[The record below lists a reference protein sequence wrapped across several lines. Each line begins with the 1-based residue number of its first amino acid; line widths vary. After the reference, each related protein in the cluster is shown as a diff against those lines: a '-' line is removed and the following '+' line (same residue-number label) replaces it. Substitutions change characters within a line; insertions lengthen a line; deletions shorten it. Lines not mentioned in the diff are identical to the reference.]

1 MACSA
6 GCWQTHW
13 VIQWQPVPGAVA
25 CEIITMTSE
34 GRSKKSKRVER
45 PPFRLE
51 VAKGENARA
60 EGMPTRPI
68 QLLTI
73 QGLLSIK
80 VVARMT
86 DGSNGPASP
95 WLQAGLSYP

>member
-25 CEIITMTSE
+25 YEIITMTSE